1 MIVFWLHWHPGAKK
15 GDKEP
20 MEAEGANGAKN
31 DHLKPKTIIWNH
43 EKEHLGRFPLTHT
56 KSKNVHV
63 NQPISNPESNFSIA
77 SDMEIS
83 GSEASNGDSSIKGSS
98 DVIDSSEL
106 CSDVL

>member
-1 MIVFWLHWHPGAKK
+1 MKK
-15 GDKEP
+15 NTL
-20 MEAEGANGAKN
+20 EAF
-31 DHLKPKTIIWNH
+31 LS
-43 EKEHLGRFPLTHT
+43 HT

-83 GSEASNGDSSIKGSS
+83 GSEASNGDSSIEGSS

-106 CSDVL
+106 CSEVL